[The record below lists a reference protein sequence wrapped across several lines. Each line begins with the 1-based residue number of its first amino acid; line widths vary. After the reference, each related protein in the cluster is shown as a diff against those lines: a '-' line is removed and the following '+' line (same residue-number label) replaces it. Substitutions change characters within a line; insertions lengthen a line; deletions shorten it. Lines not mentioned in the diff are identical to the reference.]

1 VRQLAD
7 WGAEVIKIEAP
18 PGPGEGLGG
27 PRHGPDFQNLHR
39 NKRSLTLDLKAP
51 EGIEIFRKLV
61 READVVVENYRPDV
75 KSRLGIEFESLRQVN
90 RRIILAS
97 VSGFGQDGP
106 YANRPGFDQIA
117 QGMGGFMSVTGAPG
131 QGPMRAG
138 AAIADV
144 AAGLYAAL
152 GVFAALVERETSG
165 EGQWVQ
171 SSLLMAQIALMD
183 FQAARYLIDG
193 EVPKQVGN
201 DHPTM
206 MPTSTYRTSDGWVNI
221 AAAGNVIWV
230 RLANALGRP
239 DLPRRTEFADVAA
252 RSENRAQLNAAIG
265 EAIATKTTAE
275 WVALLNEAGV
285 PCGPIYTMDQVFAD
299 PQVRHIGAAATVAHP
314 RLGELSLVN
323 QAARL
328 SRTPARMVRAT
339 PERGEHTVEIL
350 GELGYDADAIAALRA
365 KRVI

>member
-1 VRQLAD
+1 
-7 WGAEVIKIEAP
+7 
-18 PGPGEGLGG
+18 
-27 PRHGPDFQNLHR
+27 
-39 NKRSLTLDLKAP
+39 
-51 EGIEIFRKLV
+51 
-61 READVVVENYRPDV
+61 
-75 KSRLGIEFESLRQVN
+75 
-90 RRIILAS
+90 
-97 VSGFGQDGP
+97 
-106 YANRPGFDQIA
+106 
-117 QGMGGFMSVTGAPG
+117 TGAPG

-193 EVPKQVGN
+193 EVPEQVGN

-230 RLANALGRP
+230 RLAN
-239 DLPRRTEFADVAA
+239 EV
-252 RSENRAQLNAAIG
+252 
-265 EAIATKTTAE
+265 
-275 WVALLNEAGV
+275 GV

-299 PQVRHIGAAATVAHP
+299 PQVRHIGAAATVVHP

-328 SRTPARMVRAT
+328 SR
-339 PERGEHTVEIL
+339 
-350 GELGYDADAIAALRA
+350 
-365 KRVI
+365 